1 MKPLAKRLKY
11 SSILNKKMK
20 NLKRK
25 KLVIIIFIFIFIAK
39 PSVNVGNK
47 NISAMNDA
55 INFDSSDDQK

>member
-1 MKPLAKRLKY
+1 
-11 SSILNKKMK
+11 MK

-55 INFDSSDDQK
+55 INFDSSDDQKQGN